1 MTTPSRSTAR
11 VEIDQSGHVTVHMGT
26 IEMGQGSRTMAA
38 QIAAEVLDVDY
49 SKITVNL
56 PDTNSTPFDVR
67 TTASRSTYMMG
78 HAINNAAENLAEQLR
93 QQAALLMGVQ
103 HHELIFR
110 AGSIVGGGKSAKIGD
125 VVQKAEVESMVGEGE
140 FRNQGSLNPDT
151 GQGIAS
157 SHWHLGAA
165 AVEIEVD
172 TETGRIELVHIHAA
186 SYAGKV
192 INRFTAE
199 LQNEGSVMMG
209 IGSALFEE
217 IRFDDGQVSNPNF
230 SDYMIPSFLDLP
242 AHLTQN
248 LIEHEGADAHG
259 LGETALPAIPA
270 AVGNALAQAIGY
282 RVQSLPIT
290 PEKVLRAIIE
300 KADQP

>member
-186 SYAGKV
+186 SYAGKLL
-192 INRFTAE
+192 TAS
-199 LQNEGSVMMG
+199 LLNFRTK
-209 IGSALFEE
+209 A
-217 IRFDDGQVSNPNF
+217 VS
-230 SDYMIPSFLDLP
+230 
-242 AHLTQN
+242 
-248 LIEHEGADAHG
+248 
-259 LGETALPAIPA
+259 
-270 AVGNALAQAIGY
+270 
-282 RVQSLPIT
+282 
-290 PEKVLRAIIE
+290 
-300 KADQP
+300 